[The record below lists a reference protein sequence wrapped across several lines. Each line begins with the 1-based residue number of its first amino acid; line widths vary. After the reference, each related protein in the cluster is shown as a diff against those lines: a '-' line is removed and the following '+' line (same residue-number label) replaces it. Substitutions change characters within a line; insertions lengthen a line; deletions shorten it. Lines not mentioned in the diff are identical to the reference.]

1 MSLSN
6 LNKKELNKLAKA
18 ADVPLEGSETN
29 KEIVAK
35 LQENNVSF
43 EFYTKAVLGED
54 MAEKA
59 AEEQPLFRSSDVLL
73 KMERKNP
80 SFQAYGHV
88 FTREHPYAIV
98 NEETAQQIIDSFEG
112 FRVASPSEARSFYS

>member
-6 LNKKELNKLAKA
+6 LNKKELHKLAEA
-18 ADVPLEGSETN
+18 ADVLLKGDETN
-29 KEIVAK
+29 REIVAK

-43 EFYTKAVLGED
+43 EFYTKAVLD
-54 MAEKA
+54 AETGDS
-59 AEEQPLFRSSDVLL
+59 EEESTLFKTTDVLL

-80 SFQAYGHV
+80 SFQAYGHL

-98 NEETAQQIIDSFEG
+98 NEATAQQIIDNFEG
-112 FRVASPSEARSFYS
+112 FRIASPAEARSFYS